1 MPKTLVEKVSS
12 PETDVTIFKISG
24 TLGFHENKVLVKF
37 FSECAKKGVSKL
49 IFDFSALTSLG
60 GGCANILCT
69 EASSGKLLLSIAGAS
84 STVRNFLKRK
94 GDGDI
99 NFHSDLAIAIE
110 RIEQAPAPAGAS
122 AAKADNAP
130 GKKDDA
136 SDKTEKADTTKARE
150 TKSGEGEDD
159 RALRQKLVQYRALLS
174 LKSDLSRIRDKAYLL
189 DAFLLTVIAQVG
201 VETAVFLE
209 RRDGQFDPICWK
221 GFETADPKALIVD
234 VEDVEIESWIKTLE
248 VMPIDKSPIS
258 EQTRTRL
265 AKWDMNYAAPVVVH
279 EVLRGILLLGKPI
292 RKKLDQEAMEFLAML
307 INQAAVAYA
316 NTCRFEEET
325 ERTLGLV
332 HTLISMIEE
341 NTVSRGTTDLIM
353 RYTHVLATELHYPEE
368 HMRDL
373 MYGTVLRD
381 IGMIKVSDLIV
392 RSPRE
397 LQKEEWEVIK
407 RHPVEGAEM
416 LNKMK
421 FSHNTQEIVMYHHE
435 RFNGEGYPERLEGRH
450 IPMGARIVSVVESY
464 AAMLQDRP
472 TRPALGREAALDSLR
487 ENFGNRYDPDV
498 IVSFVA
504 IVEEEIRTGE
514 KAEYSGSEIFRL

>member
-24 TLGFHENKVLVKF
+24 TLGFHENEVLVKF
-37 FSECAKKGVSKL
+37 FTECAKKGVSKL

-60 GGCANILCT
+60 GGCAKILCS
-69 EASSGKLLLSIAGAS
+69 EASSGKLLLCIAGAS
-84 STVRNFLKRK
+84 STVRNFLKGK

-99 NFHSDLAIAIE
+99 SFCSDLAIAVE
-110 RIEQAPAPAGAS
+110 RIEQAPEPAGGS
-122 AAKADNAP
+122 AAKADNVP
-130 GKKDDA
+130 EKNDDA
-136 SDKTEKADTTKARE
+136 SDKTDKANIAKATE
-150 TKSGEGEDD
+150 AKTGKDEDD
-159 RALRQKLVQYRALLS
+159 HALRQKLVQYRALLS
-174 LKSDLSRIRDKAYLL
+174 LKSDLNRIRDKAYLL

-209 RRDGQFDPICWK
+209 RNDGQFDPICWK
-221 GFETADPKALIVD
+221 GFETADPKALIID
-234 VEDVEIESWIKTLE
+234 VEDVEFEPWTRTLE
-248 VMPIDKSPIS
+248 VMPMDKAPIS

-265 AKWDMNYAAPVVVH
+265 SKWDMKYAAPVVVH

-292 RKKLDQEAMEFLAML
+292 RKELDPEAMEFLAML

-353 RYTHVLATELHYPEE
+353 RYTHALATELHYPEE

-407 RHPVEGAEM
+407 RHPIEGAEM

-421 FSHNTQEIVMYHHE
+421 FSHSTQEIVMYHHE
-435 RFNGEGYPERLEGRH
+435 RFNGEGYPERLQGRN

-498 IVSFVA
+498 ILSFVA